1 MKNIYFYY
9 FAIIAP
15 LALLIYLVRQEF
27 INSVIFSILIV
38 SYSLIYR
45 TYVDGKR
52 LVDKTIITKAE
63 ILNQIFISS
72 LNYTVQNKYSDT
84 INLENKSTENLLNK
98 TYQELVIRL
107 AQNIITK

>member
-9 FAIIAP
+9 FATIAP
-15 LALLIYLVRQEF
+15 LALLIYLVRLEF

-63 ILNQIFISS
+63 IWS
-72 LNYTVQNKYSDT
+72 LALPGRKIQYFKALYLS
-84 INLENKSTENLLNK
+84 K
-98 TYQELVIRL
+98 
-107 AQNIITK
+107 

>member
-9 FAIIAP
+9 FATIAP

-52 LVDKTIITKAE
+52 LVDKKIITNSEIWNLALPGRKIQYFKA
-63 ILNQIFISS
+63 LYFS
-72 LNYTVQNKYSDT
+72 K
-84 INLENKSTENLLNK
+84 
-98 TYQELVIRL
+98 
-107 AQNIITK
+107 